1 MLMNNHYIPNEKD
14 RVKEDE
20 VVNDDTNEWQLCH
33 IFHGFPTFV
42 HETENP
48 WLQSRCWLDCNHPKA
63 LLAEDLLSSSDV

>member
-42 HETENP
+42 HDTENP
-48 WLQSRCWLDCNHPKA
+48 
-63 LLAEDLLSSSDV
+63 